1 MQMME
6 HWGII
11 IIIIII
17 IIDVSSRQKQ
27 NDLANISKT
36 AHYIG

>member
-1 MQMME
+1 ME

-11 IIIIII
+11 IIVIIII
-17 IIDVSSRQKQ
+17 IIIEASSRQIQ